1 MQHLYVHVRI
11 QSSLVPLFKGSSNQ
25 TSNQVLASV
34 CPIASVGNGGKCTS
48 RTNLYA
54 SRIVKLDLQ
63 KCMQL
68 ARGVILLCRL
78 RLRRGHIWAQGL
90 IKMQSRAFCYML
102 QDPGFQNGGG
112 KFSLQ

>member
-48 RTNLYA
+48 RTNLDA
-54 SRIVKLDLQ
+54 SRIVKLDLR

-78 RLRRGHIWAQGL
+78 RRGVATFGRRG
-90 IKMQSRAFCYML
+90 
-102 QDPGFQNGGG
+102 
-112 KFSLQ
+112 